1 MSSHSTVD
9 KALSFL
15 RSQIPAQVFSY
26 LEGPMRIELSRNNDG
41 LITTDD
47 VVDVL
52 MSLSDL
58 FGSPVE
64 DHQG

>member
-1 MSSHSTVD
+1 
-9 KALSFL
+9 
-15 RSQIPAQVFSY
+15 
-26 LEGPMRIELSRNNDG
+26 MRIELSRNNDG

-64 DHQG
+64 DHQGEELKASLVNSLNA